1 MKDLVIIN
9 NDTPVTT
16 SLKVAEVFGKEHRN
30 VIRDIRDVIKQA
42 GGMLKN
48 EQTPMFEETTYIHEQ
63 NGQTYPMYYLNR
75 DGFTLLA
82 MGFNGKKALN
92 FKLQYIKAFNRMEE
106 KLKQLLSEGKN
117 QIWFEVRQQAKDT
130 YKDLGSVKKLFIEY
144 ARHQGY
150 DGENKYI
157 YSNLAIKTNQ
167 FVGLPKRGGR
177 DSGTIP
183 QLNVLSIIEN
193 GMRETLIHGMDEG
206 LHYTRIIAKV
216 DIWLDK
222 FRKESY
228 IDSYLNTQLLK

>member
-1 MKDLVIIN
+1 M
-9 NDTPVTT
+9 
-16 SLKVAEVFGKEHRN
+16 EVLQIFKNEDFGK
-30 VIRDIRDVIKQA
+30 IRAMIIDDVVW
-42 GGMLKN
+42 
-48 EQTPMFEETTYIHEQ
+48 FV
-63 NGQTYPMYYLNR
+63 
-75 DGFTLLA
+75 
-82 MGFNGKKALN
+82 GKDVAKALEYTDTGQAVRKHVDDEDKLGRQIDASGQRRKMTLINESGLYSLIMSSKLPTAKRFKRWVTSEVLPSIRKTGVYINPN
-92 FKLQYIKAFNRMEE
+92 FQDTLW
-106 KLKQLLSEGKN
+106 S
-117 QIWFEVRQQAKDT
+117 EVRQQAKDT
-130 YKDLGSVKKLFIEY
+130 YKNLGSVKKLFIEY

-193 GMRETLIHGMDEG
+193 GMREILIHSMAEG

-222 FRKESY
+222 FRKDSY

>member
-1 MKDLVIIN
+1 M
-9 NDTPVTT
+9 
-16 SLKVAEVFGKEHRN
+16 EVLQIFKNEDFGK
-30 VIRDIRDVIKQA
+30 IRAMIIDDIVWFVGKDVA
-42 GGMLKN
+42 TALGYKN
-48 EQTPMFEETTYIHEQ
+48 AKDALHKHVDDEDKLGAQIATSGQRREMTLINESGLYSLIMSSKLPTAKKFKRWVTSEVLPSIRKTGVYI
-63 NGQTYPMYYLNR
+63 NP
-75 DGFTLLA
+75 
-82 MGFNGKKALN
+82 N
-92 FKLQYIKAFNRMEE
+92 FQDAH
-106 KLKQLLSEGKN
+106 
-117 QIWFEVRQQAKDT
+117 WAEVRQQAKNT
-130 YKDLGSVKKLFIEY
+130 YKNLGSVKKLFIEY

-193 GMRETLIHGMDEG
+193 GMRETLIHGIDEG

-222 FRKESY
+222 FRKENY
-228 IDSYLNTQLLK
+228 IDSYLNLQLLK